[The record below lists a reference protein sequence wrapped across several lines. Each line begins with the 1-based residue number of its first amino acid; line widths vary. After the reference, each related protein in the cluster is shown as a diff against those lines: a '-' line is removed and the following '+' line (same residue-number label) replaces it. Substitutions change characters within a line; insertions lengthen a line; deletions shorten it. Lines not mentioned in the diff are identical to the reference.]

1 MKISFTT
8 IARGDDSAY
17 GAPARLLI
25 PHHARWEAVWRRHV
39 SDLSPPP
46 PIPKIDFD
54 REAVLAVFSEEERT
68 AGHRVEIV
76 AVEQQGSVLIVKIR
90 QRQAGR
96 AAQDVITR
104 PFHIVRVDT
113 VGVGEASFRIV

>member
-1 MKISFTT
+1 
-8 IARGDDSAY
+8 
-17 GAPARLLI
+17 
-25 PHHARWEAVWRRHV
+25 
-39 SDLSPPP
+39 
-46 PIPKIDFD
+46 
-54 REAVLAVFSEEERT
+54 
-68 AGHRVEIV
+68 
-76 AVEQQGSVLIVKIR
+76 VKIR